1 MISRSARAAS
11 KKLGVAFWIL
21 ATTATSATSATT
33 WENARRLS
41 DREKTFLKT
50 LFTGDEAKTVEY
62 AQIAGINV
70 NSIAGEPLSVWFYRL
85 GTMDNGPSQYR
96 NPNVQRIVF
105 ERFKQNPNPQGI
117 GEANL
122 EYFCTAPQAPRDF
135 GIETRGTPE
144 QLKELRERQAQ
155 FRRPYIDAMAQG
167 FSSLI
172 RYGLRDRAAIT
183 QMFRGCILRSAM
195 PLDSFY
201 YDTVLSPMVKAG
213 ADVNAR
219 DQGGMRLIEHA
230 VQNLNADTVERL
242 IRDGA
247 QINMSL
253 RSGNCAQPSNLYG
266 YLFTHIRGNSQ
277 YLLIRTVRAL
287 SAGGLPPTI
296 PVAYTTMN
304 GYGSCKF
311 SSFLDAVIDTGN
323 VDLARQFKEAASLTR
338 SSLPPSSPQQAA
350 ATQSTSPATTPPQT
364 VAVPAATIS
373 PGQIGAWRIAIKS
386 DGRPQAS
393 TKSNYDGADRL
404 SGLILECVAGGRLEY
419 VPAVLKLNGA
429 AKSLHVHGKDDN
441 MNGFNLTNGRLSG
454 AFAATL
460 SRELLQAEVNAHR
473 QGVGD
478 KWDIGMTVDDPFVEE
493 SMVQMSGFAKM
504 RSLMIA
510 NCKS

>member
-1 MISRSARAAS
+1 MISRSAWAAS

-21 ATTATSATSATT
+21 ATTATSATSAAP
-33 WENARRLS
+33 WENWRRLS
-41 DREKTFLKT
+41 DREKTFLRT

-62 AQIAGINV
+62 AQVANINV
-70 NSIAGEPLSVWFYRL
+70 NSMAGEPLSVWFYRL
-85 GTMDNGPSQYR
+85 GAIDNGPSQYR
-96 NPNVQRIVF
+96 NLNVQRIVF
-105 ERFKQNPNPQGI
+105 ERFKQNPNPQGV
-117 GEANL
+117 GETNL

-135 GIETRGTPE
+135 GIETRGTAE
-144 QLKELRERQAQ
+144 QVKELRERQAQ

-167 FSSLI
+167 FASLI
-172 RYGLRDRAAIT
+172 RYGLRDRGAIT
-183 QMFRGCILRSAM
+183 QIFRGCILRSAM

-230 VQNLNADTVERL
+230 VKNLNADTVERL

-247 QINMSL
+247 QINMPL
-253 RSGNCAQPSNLYG
+253 KSGLCAQPSNLYG

-277 YLLIRTVRAL
+277 FLLIRTVRAL
-287 SAGGLPPTI
+287 SAGGLPPTV

-323 VDLARQFKEAASLTR
+323 LDLARQFKEAATLTR
-338 SSLPPSSPQQAA
+338 SSLPPASSPQPPVGATSAPPTRAGQETAA
-350 ATQSTSPATTPPQT
+350 VTTATPK
-364 VAVPAATIS
+364 
-373 PGQIGAWRIAIKS
+373 QIGAWRIAIKS

-404 SGLILECVAGGRLEY
+404 TGLILDCVPGGRLEY

-429 AKSLHVHGKDDN
+429 ARSLHVHGKDDN

-460 SRELLQAEVNAHR
+460 SRELLQAEINAHR
-473 QGVGD
+473 QGMGD

-493 SMVQMSGFAKM
+493 SMVQASGFTQM
-504 RSLMIA
+504 RNYMLA
-510 NCKS
+510 NCKN